1 MQQRV
6 MGRRFHPT
14 RRDVL
19 AAAAA
24 AATGVGTALGRNLAS
39 AQGVRTRID
48 MHHHF
53 FPPAFLEARRAALA
67 RQNRPAAFG
76 AAESWSPAKAIE
88 AMDRNR
94 IATAIL
100 SISTPGPWFGDVAQS
115 VRLARQCNEYA
126 ADMIRD
132 HPGRFGLF
140 ASLPLPDPDAA
151 LREIEYAFDTLKA
164 DGVGMMTT
172 YATATG
178 TTWPGDASLGPVFAE
193 LNRRKAIALV
203 HLGRVGSSQTCCG
216 NVVPGVPDAMAE
228 TPHDL
233 TRAILSL
240 LLTGTLSR
248 NPDIRFIFVDGGGT
262 VPILAEYVAVNAK
275 RLGSEFERLVP
286 NGAEYELR
294 KVYYEVSNVA
304 TPRNL
309 AALAAFVPISQ
320 ILLGT
325 DFPFEP
331 IETAVNGID
340 EFWAEPLRDA
350 IYRANAAK
358 LLPRFG

>member
-1 MQQRV
+1 
-6 MGRRFHPT
+6 
-14 RRDVL
+14 
-19 AAAAA
+19 
-24 AATGVGTALGRNLAS
+24 
-39 AQGVRTRID
+39 
-48 MHHHF
+48 
-53 FPPAFLEARRAALA
+53 
-67 RQNRPAAFG
+67 
-76 AAESWSPAKAIE
+76 
-88 AMDRNR
+88 MDRNQ

-100 SISTPGPWFGDVAQS
+100 SISTPGPWFGDPDELA
-115 VRLARQCNEYA
+115 RLARQCNEYA
-126 ADMIRD
+126 AGMMRE

-140 ASLPLPDPDAA
+140 AALPLPDPDAA

-178 TTWPGDASLGPVFAE
+178 ITWPGDPSLAPVYAE
-193 LNRRKAIALV
+193 LNRRKAVVLV

-216 NVVPGVPDAMAE
+216 NVVPGVPDGMAE

-248 NPDIRFIFVDGGGT
+248 HPDIRFIFADGGGT

-275 RLGSEFERLVP
+275 RLGGEFERLVP
-286 NGAEYELR
+286 NGAEYEL
-294 KVYYEVSNVA
+294 KKLYYEVSNVA

-320 ILLGT
+320 IVLGT
-325 DFPFEP
+325 DFPFEA
-331 IETAVNGID
+331 IETTVGGVAN
-340 EFWAEPLRDA
+340 FWAEPLRDTV
-350 IYRANAAK
+350 YRANAAN
-358 LLPRFG
+358 LLSRFG